1 MKRNHGKIVSFDNEP
16 LIVVDENDNVL
27 GHESKLACHQ
37 GGGRLHR
44 AFSIFVFN
52 RHNELLLQQRSSQKL
67 LWPLYWS
74 NSCCSHPR
82 QGESDL
88 KSAQRRLQEEL
99 SINVR
104 PEFVYRF
111 RYHASFG
118 DIGAEHELCSVYIA
132 RSDEPIKV
140 NDNEVANWCYIAPE
154 SVDLEL
160 AENPERYTPWLKL
173 EWPRLR
179 KEFWARLNAL

>member
-1 MKRNHGKIVSFDNEP
+1 MKRSRAEVVSFDNEP
-16 LIVVDENDNVL
+16 LILVDEENNVL
-27 GHESKLACHQ
+27 GYDDKAACHRGHGQ
-37 GGGRLHR
+37 LHR

-52 RHNELLLQQRSSQKL
+52 RHNELLLQRRSSQKL

-82 QGESDL
+82 QGETDL
-88 KSAQRRLQEEL
+88 QSAQRRLQEEL
-99 SINVR
+99 SINAR
-104 PEFVYRF
+104 PEFIYRF
-111 RYHASFG
+111 RYHALFG

-140 NDNEVANWCYIAPE
+140 NDNEIASWCYITPE
-154 SVDLEL
+154 SLELEL
-160 AENPERYTPWLKL
+160 AENPELYTPWLKL

-179 KEFWARLNAL
+179 KELGARLEMP